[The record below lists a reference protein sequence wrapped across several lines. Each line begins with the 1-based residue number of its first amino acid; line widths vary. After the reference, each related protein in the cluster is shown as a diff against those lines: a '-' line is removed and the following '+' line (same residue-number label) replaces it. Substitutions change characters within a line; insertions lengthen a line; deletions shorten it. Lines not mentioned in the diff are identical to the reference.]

1 MKSFGKSIRE
11 TFFIKQFNRIFQT
24 IATSFKSPFYK
35 IQLFHFQL
43 YLQLVDEKVQ
53 MKPTKVSL
61 INRKQLLFAVSV
73 ILLLMYLQN
82 VGKKEE
88 VLVIKLQFV
97 VVSVLLQPQLCKVMQ
112 RFFPQKSRESKN
124 VIHSDVCV
132 TISNPE
138 VDICSIQKRIFC
150 FCLYISQ

>member
-1 MKSFGKSIRE
+1 M
-11 TFFIKQFNRIFQT
+11 
-24 IATSFKSPFYK
+24 
-35 IQLFHFQL
+35 
-43 YLQLVDEKVQ
+43 
-53 MKPTKVSL
+53 
-61 INRKQLLFAVSV
+61 SV
-73 ILLLMYLQN
+73 ILLLTYLQN

-97 VVSVLLQPQLCKVMQ
+97 VVSVLFEPQLCKVTR

-124 VIHSDVCV
+124 VIHSNVCV

-138 VDICSIQKRIFC
+138 VDICSIQKRKFC